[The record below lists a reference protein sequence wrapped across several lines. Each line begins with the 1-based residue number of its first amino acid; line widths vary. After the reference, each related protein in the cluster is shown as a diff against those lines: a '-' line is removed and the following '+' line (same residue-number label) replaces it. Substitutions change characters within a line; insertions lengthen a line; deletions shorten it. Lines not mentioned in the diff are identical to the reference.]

1 MIWNGTGQALMC
13 CFVLS
18 SLGLISILRS
28 QRCFFLTSSHT
39 RNCIQTKT
47 HKITFTRL
55 HTHPLCY
62 TRIHSYTRIISPSLS
77 ASRTHAFKHPFSLF
91 HAHTQTLFLSQSIS
105 LPSSYVTFPLI
116 KADSTPFFFQIGSWS
131 NSERQLDNIYQ
142 MEPVVR
148 AKQFMPHRLQK
159 LLTLWLWLDT

>member
-1 MIWNGTGQALMC
+1 MIWNGTGAALMC

-18 SLGLISILRS
+18 SLGLLSILRS

-39 RNCIQTKT
+39 RNRTKT

-55 HTHPLCY
+55 HTHIHTLYLRHAY
-62 TRIHSYTRIISPSLS
+62 T
-77 ASRTHAFKHPFSLF
+77 RTHASFLPHSQPHALTRTNILYISFMHTLIHCFSLSIHF
-91 HAHTQTLFLSQSIS
+91 FALLFCHL
-105 LPSSYVTFPLI
+105 SSYQSSFYSI
-116 KADSTPFFFQIGSWS
+116 FFQIGSWS

-148 AKQFMPHRLQK
+148 TKQFMPHRL
-159 LLTLWLWLDT
+159 